1 MYGLE
6 FQVSSGTADAAPNRA
21 DVVCFIGFVA
31 RRQRPGDGAL
41 TPLTPEM
48 KRWLADQGWRSDAAL
63 IPDDDD
69 LLHTPVPVES
79 FEEFARLFA
88 WETRDPAAAPPT
100 LVSWL
105 GAAVRSFFVQGGSRC
120 LVVRAGDPW
129 VYEASRPDRSA
140 AEIAAAETAR
150 NERLKKLV
158 PHFGGGAMPRADD
171 IAGWVYPDA
180 LRRPQWQG
188 VGVLHAAAEAAVICL
203 PDLPELVADTTLE
216 PEGFPNPPA
225 APEVFVECAEPVV
238 PPDPTRLWPNPAP
251 ACTAAGFAVW
261 FAVLRDLATFLEANR
276 GRINADALLAV
287 PMPAAGTVR
296 PGRLLDLLAPANP
309 KAGLSARFDAAGG
322 AAARTVQLAYPW
334 LVTANAPRLPGQLE
348 PPDGVLAGVLARS
361 VATRGAHRS
370 LGRQEVREVTG
381 FKPALEPEEIA
392 WSGPA
397 IAADALIDRVSL
409 LGPSPAGPRV
419 LSDVTSSI
427 VEDERPA
434 GVERLT
440 LAILRAASRL
450 GENLVF
456 ESNGP
461 RLWQRVTRA
470 LEATMSGFFALGAF
484 RGDSE
489 AAAFSVVCDG
499 ATTTQNDLDAGRVI
513 ARVSF
518 APAQPVAWITVVL
531 SLREG
536 GQVAV
541 AGTA

>member
-6 FQVSSGTADAAPNRA
+6 FQVSSGTTDAAPNRA

-31 RRQRPGDGAL
+31 RRRRPGDGAL
-41 TPLTPEM
+41 TALTPEQ
-48 KRWLADQGWRSDAAL
+48 KRWLADQGWRADAAL

-88 WETRDPAAAPPT
+88 WETRDPATTSPT
-100 LVSWL
+100 RVTWL

-120 LVVRAGDPW
+120 LIVRAGDPW
-129 VYEASRPDRSA
+129 VYAAPRPNRSA
-140 AEIAAAETAR
+140 AEIAAAESIR

-171 IAGWVYPDA
+171 SVGWIYLDA
-180 LRRPQWQG
+180 LRKPQWEG

-238 PPDPTRLWPNPAP
+238 PLDPARLWPDPAP
-251 ACTAAGFAVW
+251 ACTAAGFDTW
-261 FAVLRDLATFLEANR
+261 FAVMRDLAAFLEANR
-276 GRINADALLAV
+276 GRIHADALLAV
-287 PMPAAGTVR
+287 PLAAAKTVR
-296 PGRLLDLLAPANP
+296 PGRLLEFLAPANP
-309 KAGLSARFDAAGG
+309 KSGLSARFDASGG
-322 AAARTVQLAYPW
+322 SAARTVQLAYPW
-334 LVTANAPRLPGQLE
+334 LVTANAPRLPGQIE

-381 FKPALEPEEIA
+381 FKPTLEPEEIA

-397 IAADALIDRVSL
+397 TDEDALIDRVSL
-409 LGPSPAGPRV
+409 LGPSPAGSRV
-419 LSDVTSSI
+419 LSDVTSSLI
-427 VEDERPA
+427 EDERPA

-461 RLWQRVTRA
+461 RLWQRVTHA
-470 LEATMSGFFALGAF
+470 LESMMRGFYTLGAF

-489 AAAFSVVCDG
+489 AAAFSVVCNHT
-499 ATTTQNDLDAGRVI
+499 TTTQSDLDTGRVI

-518 APAQPVAWITVVL
+518 APAQPVTWITVVL

-541 AGTA
+541 ATT

>member
-6 FQVSSGTADAAPNRA
+6 FQVSSGTTDAAPNRA

-31 RRQRPGDGAL
+31 RRRRPGDGAL
-41 TPLTPEM
+41 TALTPEQ
-48 KRWLADQGWRSDAAL
+48 KRWLADQGWRADAAL

-88 WETRDPAAAPPT
+88 WETRDPATTSPT
-100 LVSWL
+100 RVTWL

-120 LVVRAGDPW
+120 LIVRAGDPW
-129 VYEASRPDRSA
+129 VYAAPRPNRSA
-140 AEIAAAETAR
+140 AEIAAAESIR

-171 IAGWVYPDA
+171 SVSWIYPDA
-180 LRRPQWQG
+180 LRKPQWEG

-238 PPDPTRLWPNPAP
+238 PLDPARLWPDPAP
-251 ACTAAGFAVW
+251 ACTAAGFDTW
-261 FAVLRDLATFLEANR
+261 FAVMRDLAAFLEANR
-276 GRINADALLAV
+276 GRIHADALLAV
-287 PMPAAGTVR
+287 PLAAAKTVR
-296 PGRLLDLLAPANP
+296 PGRLLEFLAPANP
-309 KAGLSARFDAAGG
+309 KSGLSARFDASGG
-322 AAARTVQLAYPW
+322 SAARTVQLAYPW
-334 LVTANAPRLPGQLE
+334 LVTANAPRLPGQIE

-381 FKPALEPEEIA
+381 FKPTLEPEEIA

-397 IAADALIDRVSL
+397 TDEDALIDRVSL
-409 LGPSPAGPRV
+409 LGPSPAGSRV
-419 LSDVTSSI
+419 LSDVTSSLI
-427 VEDERPA
+427 EDERPA

-461 RLWQRVTRA
+461 RLWQRVTHA
-470 LEATMSGFFALGAF
+470 LESMMRGFYTLGAF

-489 AAAFSVVCDG
+489 AAAFSVVCNHT
-499 ATTTQNDLDAGRVI
+499 TTTQSDLDTGRVI

-518 APAQPVAWITVVL
+518 APAQPVTWITVVL

-541 AGTA
+541 ATT